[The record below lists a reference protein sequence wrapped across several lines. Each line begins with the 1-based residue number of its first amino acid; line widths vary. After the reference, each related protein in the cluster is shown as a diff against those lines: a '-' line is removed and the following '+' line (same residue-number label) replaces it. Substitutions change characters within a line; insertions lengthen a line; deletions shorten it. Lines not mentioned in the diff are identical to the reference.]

1 RPAGEYAPM
10 LRESLLIHQQLGD
23 RWRLASVLE
32 EIAGA
37 VLVRHDPM
45 VAAEVLAAAEAVR
58 EQLGAPVPPVEAPDR
73 DAALEQL
80 ARKLNAA
87 KLGAA
92 RLAGRGRTLESTIDL
107 AVEEID
113 DLDAAGGTRED
124 SPVPDLTARE
134 LAVLELLAQ
143 GHTNREIASTLY
155 ISASTAGV
163 HVSNILRKLNAKRRV
178 DAAGIAHRLGLLPPR

>member
-1 RPAGEYAPM
+1 M

-23 RWRLASVLE
+23 RWRMASVLE

-45 VAAEVLAAAEAVR
+45 VAAEVLAAAEVVR

-107 AVEEID
+107 VVEQID
-113 DLDAAGGTRED
+113 DLDAAGGTRDD
-124 SPVPDLTARE
+124 SPVPDLTSRE
-134 LAVLELLAQ
+134 LAVLELLAK
-143 GHTNREIASTLY
+143 GLTNREIASSLY
-155 ISASTAGV
+155 ISPSTAGV

-178 DAAGIAHRLGLLPPR
+178 DAAGIAHKMGLLPPR